1 MDINEVKEVWNRVKD
16 ELEVNVPEHIFGTW
30 ITPLEAVDME
40 NNTLVLFSPHQM
52 AVDILKK
59 NWTEKIKE
67 SVKAVLGPDA
77 VFSLTYDADLAE
89 KYIKARKKEL
99 SKQIAGQT
107 EEDKK
112 AEDAKMSLAQMQS
125 SANLNLNLKFDNF
138 VVGDNAKF
146 AYNAAFSVANNP
158 SKKFNP
164 LFIYGSSGLG
174 KTHLMQAIGHY
185 IIFNKPELKVRYIR
199 MEDYFNEWMKCF
211 QYNDM
216 PNSKKRQVCNNSL
229 MRKFHQKFQNV
240 DILLMDDIQFIES
253 KMKTMEDFFSIF
265 EALYTNNKQ
274 IVIASDRLPKDIPT
288 LDNRLRTRFEMGLV
302 VDIVPPDFD
311 TRFEIVKAY
320 AKELEVEADD
330 VVFEYIADNFVNNVR
345 ELKGAFNKVSAYAE
359 FSGIGVTLEL
369 AKKAL
374 NCEVRKKEITIDKV
388 AQVVADY
395 FELTVKDLKSTARQQ
410 KIAHARHIAVFMA
423 REVLQMSYEAIGD
436 YFNKKHTTIMYS
448 CDLIEEKLN
457 SDGELKNTIE
467 ELKGLLRG

>member
-164 LFIYGSSGLG
+164 LFIYGSAGLG

-185 IIFNKPELKVRYIR
+185 SIFNKPELKVRYIR

-253 KMKTMEDFFSIF
+253 KMKTMEDFFSTF